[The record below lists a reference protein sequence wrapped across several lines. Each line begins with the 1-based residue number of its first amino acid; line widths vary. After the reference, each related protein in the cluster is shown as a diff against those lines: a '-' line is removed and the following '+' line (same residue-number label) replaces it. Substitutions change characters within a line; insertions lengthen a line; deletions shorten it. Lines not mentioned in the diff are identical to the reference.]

1 MLRENSQASLKN
13 QASVLQ
19 GSWLTLSLS
28 LFSSGKTVLWL
39 TRVVHCPIISLALVY
54 LRLGSNPKPFFTD
67 WQSGRIC
74 SGVCK
79 LYAHLSFL
87 MWMLTAFE
95 DNEIILDLKKLVS
108 TEIFHIPFITYLNF
122 NSFPRLFLFS
132 ATISSRIPHHTEVSC
147 PFPSIPRPFFTS
159 SPLPPLFIL
168 LLLPSFNLC
177 CLVS

>member
-1 MLRENSQASLKN
+1 MLRENSQASFKN

-28 LFSSGKTVLWL
+28 LFSSGKTMLWI
-39 TRVVHCPIISLALVY
+39 THVVRCPIISLALLY
-54 LRLGSNPKPFFTD
+54 LRLGSNRKPFLTD

-74 SGVCK
+74 SGVWK
-79 LYAHLSFL
+79 LYAHLSFS

-122 NSFPRLFLFS
+122 NSFLWLFLFFV
-132 ATISSRIPHHTEVSC
+132 TVSSMIPHHTEVSC
-147 PFPSIPRPFFTS
+147 PLPFIPPPFFTS